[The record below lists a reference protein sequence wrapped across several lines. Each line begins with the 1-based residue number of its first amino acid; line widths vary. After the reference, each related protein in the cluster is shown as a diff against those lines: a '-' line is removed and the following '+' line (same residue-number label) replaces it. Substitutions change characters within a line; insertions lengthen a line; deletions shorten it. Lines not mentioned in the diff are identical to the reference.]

1 MGADNEALC
10 FRLDLFPSRSP
21 AVRSFLTP
29 ARALESNSR
38 KKLANYRLANANA
51 ETDIDNEIHYRR
63 VSCF

>member
-1 MGADNEALC
+1 M
-10 FRLDLFPSRSP
+10 RLFASGSTFSLLVVGG

-38 KKLANYRLANANA
+38 KKLANYRLANA